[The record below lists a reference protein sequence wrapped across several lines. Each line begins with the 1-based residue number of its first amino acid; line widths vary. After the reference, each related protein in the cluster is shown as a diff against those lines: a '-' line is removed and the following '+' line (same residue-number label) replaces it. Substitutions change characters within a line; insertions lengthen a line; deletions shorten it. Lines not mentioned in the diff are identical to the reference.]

1 MEITTKVDWWRR
13 QFVSKCLAPSSCVAE
28 DGLCLNCLD
37 STSCDAVYGVQDG
50 MCVCAHARARV
61 CVCTCVYVCVCDL
74 SSSHFFVKLKV
85 LCVLYGSLFFNW
97 RCCVYCLA
105 PTLLWSW
112 RCCVY
117 CMAPIFFL
125 NWRCC
130 VYCLTSSSCNVEEG
144 SITICTLLGSEDSFF
159 LIWLLGLVMLKK
171 GVYIHTHFLV

>member
-1 MEITTKVDWWRR
+1 MEIATKVDWWRR
-13 QFVSKCLAPSSCVAE
+13 QFVTKCLAPSSCVAE

-37 STSCDAVYGVQDG
+37 STSCDAVYGVQEG
-50 MCVCAHARARV
+50 VCVRARTRARACVCVR
-61 CVCTCVYVCVCDL
+61 VCTCVCVTCLVPIFCEPEDVVCIAWL
-74 SSSHFFVKLKV
+74 
-85 LCVLYGSLFFNW
+85 LF
-97 RCCVYCLA
+97 
-105 PTLLWSW
+105 LWSW

-117 CMAPIFFL
+117 CMAPPFLFFL

-171 GVYIHTHFLV
+171 GVYIHAHFLV